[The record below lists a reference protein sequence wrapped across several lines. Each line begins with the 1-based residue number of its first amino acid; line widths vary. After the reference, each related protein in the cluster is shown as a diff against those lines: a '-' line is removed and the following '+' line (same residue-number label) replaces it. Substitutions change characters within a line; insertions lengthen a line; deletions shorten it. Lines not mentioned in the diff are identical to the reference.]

1 MKKTVKTFI
10 NPLFFSILMM
20 SIFCSTIITGC
31 HHQLGNKHIS
41 LKLKCNS
48 SATNENMSV
57 AAGIIRNRLISYGVS
72 EGDISITVEE
82 KFIMM
87 DVKNADNPSRII
99 TLVTRPGKLE
109 FFETIEFQKAWPFLE
124 DANKKMAK
132 ILKSEDSSTTKN
144 DNISVNSLKDQKKK
158 TTDADTV
165 SLISKV
171 KSGSN
176 AKDRNFEEYK
186 KANPLFAYL
195 KPNFEEKEG
204 KNYFGKGPTV
214 GYSLITDTAKVNSV
228 LRRKEISFIF
238 PSYYKFSWERTPFD
252 DKKTNLRLIALK
264 TEDNG
269 NAALDG
275 SCIVDARQEKSS
287 QGNIEISMT
296 MNGEGARIWKSLTGQ
311 HIGECI
317 AIILD
322 NYVYSFPTVQS
333 EIPNGRSQITGN
345 FSLEEAKDFANIL
358 RSHWMPVNVT
368 VVDSTITE
376 QPK

>member
-1 MKKTVKTFI
+1 
-10 NPLFFSILMM
+10 M
-20 SIFCSTIITGC
+20 SF
-31 HHQLGNKHIS
+31 N
-41 LKLKCNS
+41 
-48 SATNENMSV
+48 
-57 AAGIIRNRLISYGVS
+57 
-72 EGDISITVEE
+72 
-82 KFIMM
+82 
-87 DVKNADNPSRII
+87 
-99 TLVTRPGKLE
+99 
-109 FFETIEFQKAWPFLE
+109 
-124 DANKKMAK
+124 
-132 ILKSEDSSTTKN
+132 
-144 DNISVNSLKDQKKK
+144 
-158 TTDADTV
+158 
-165 SLISKV
+165 
-171 KSGSN
+171 
-176 AKDRNFEEYK
+176 
-186 KANPLFAYL
+186 
-195 KPNFEEKEG
+195 
-204 KNYFGKGPTV
+204 
-214 GYSLITDTAKVNSV
+214 
-228 LRRKEISFIF
+228 
-238 PSYYKFSWERTPFD
+238 KFSWERTPFD

-358 RSHWMPVNVT
+358 KSHWMPVNVT